1 MWLVLMRVLLG
12 TRCGDRGYRPLA
24 DCSHQHWPSLCA
36 LLDVPTDTRIP
47 SYSTFRRVLQHV
59 DFAPLVTLFNQW
71 RQHFIPVS
79 APTWVAADGNSIK
92 STLTDYSA
100 ADQNWVMTVS
110 AFSQ

>member
-1 MWLVLMRVLLG
+1 M
-12 TRCGDRGYRPLA
+12 
-24 DCSHQHWPSLCA
+24 
-36 LLDVPTDTRIP
+36 PTDTRIP

-92 STLTDYSA
+92 CTLTDYSA